1 MEQTPRRRLIGVLG
15 GMGPAATIDFMAK
28 VLAATPA
35 RADQEHVPLIVHAVP
50 QIPDRS
56 AAIATGSDAPFPPLL
71 AGLRVLE
78 RGGAE
83 CVAMPCNTAHH
94 WHARLA
100 RSSAVPVLH
109 IADAVAEVLALA
121 GAGSR
126 RVALMATRGTLAA
139 GIYREPPR
147 RRRRAADGAA
157 RADPGADRRRHR
169 RRQTGRRGPAPATGA
184 HEAARRLAG
193 EGAELLL
200 LACTELPIALGD
212 GPPAVPAIDAT
223 EALARACVRASL
235 AA

>member
-35 RADQEHVPLIVHAVP
+35 DADQEHVPLIVHAVP

-56 AAIATGSDAPFPPLL
+56 TAIATGSDAPFSPLL

-78 RGGAE
+78 RSGAE

-94 WHARLA
+94 WHARLS
-100 RSSAVPVLH
+100 RSSTVPVLH
-109 IADAVAEVLALA
+109 IADAAAEMLAA
-121 GAGSR
+121 VGAGSR

-139 GIYREPPR
+139 GIYRERLAGVVGRLVVPPEPTQVLI
-147 RRRRAADGAA
+147 DGAIAAVKRGDAAHA
-157 RADPGADRRRHR
+157 RK
-169 RRQTGRRGPAPATGA
+169 GA
-184 HEAARRLAG
+184 HEAARRLVG

-200 LACTELPIALGD
+200 LACTELPIALAAGD
-212 GPPAVPAIDAT
+212 PPGVPVIDAT

>member
-35 RADQEHVPLIVHAVP
+35 RTDQEHVPLIVHAVP

-56 AAIATGSDAPFPPLL
+56 AAITAGSDAPFPPLL

-109 IADAVAEVLALA
+109 IADAVAEVLVAA
-121 GAGSR
+121 GAGSM

-139 GIYREPPR
+139 GIYRERLAGVVGRLVVPPEPTQ
-147 RRRRAADGAA
+147 ALIDGAIAAVKRGDAACA
-157 RADPGADRRRHR
+157 RE
-169 RRQTGRRGPAPATGA
+169 GA
-184 HEAARRLAG
+184 HEAGRRLAG

-223 EALARACVRASL
+223 EALAHACVRASL